1 MDIKDKEIIY
11 DKCIHCQQT
20 TDEPID
26 KCIDFRRNY
35 IEGAGQLCNTCA
47 TELDNPS
54 L

>member
-11 DKCIHCQQT
+11 DKCVQCQQI

-26 KCIDFRRNY
+26 KHTDFRYNY
-35 IEGAGQLCNTCA
+35 IEGAGQLCNACA
-47 TELDNPS
+47 AELNSPS